1 MSPRRKRGRSQ
12 RDVLTIPAD
21 IHDAMLAHCLMDAPL
36 ECCGILGGVSPHVEL
51 FYPLAN
57 ADASETRYNADPRDI
72 IRALQDMRARE
83 AELLA
88 IYHSHPQWPAVPSKA
103 DLALNYY
110 EETPR
115 IIVSLLT
122 SPPKVRVWRLRP
134 DSFEELPWRIQGA

>member
-1 MSPRRKRGRSQ
+1 LTVAKPRTGRH

-36 ECCGILGGVSPHVEL
+36 ECCGILGGVSPFVEL

-72 IRALQDMRARE
+72 IRVMQDLRARE
-83 AELLA
+83 AEILA

-122 SPPKVRVWRLRP
+122 TPPVVRVWRLLP
-134 DSFEELPWRIQGA
+134 DSFTELPWRITKE

>member
-1 MSPRRKRGRSQ
+1 MSRNRRRTA
-12 RDVLTIPAD
+12 RDTLTIPAD
-21 IHDAMLAHCLMDAPL
+21 VHDAMLAHCLMDAPL
-36 ECCGILGGVSPHVEL
+36 ECCGILGGVPPLADL

-72 IRALQDMRARE
+72 IRVMQDLRARE
-83 AELLA
+83 AEILA

-115 IIVSLLT
+115 IIVSLLK
-122 SPPKVRVWRLRP
+122 SRPVVRVWRLLP
-134 DSFEELPWRIQGA
+134 DSFVELPWRIESS